1 MGAGNS
7 KPDAST
13 GLKHV
18 FASETPVQFSAN
30 LVEALQS
37 SAETDSSRA
46 KSLELHIQ
54 ARVREELDRIR
65 QREQKTLEEIEKHI
79 AAEFNGASTTSILPK
94 ASASVTPPSTSPSK
108 TVGSLDLDAPR
119 IPFAGREFDAPSV
132 PAAPS
137 PQQQQTSPS
146 SAAYPPPHEFDRDAS
161 RDSVLKEIDRLRNK
175 LESRKKLAVLDDTV
189 ERAKSEVVNCL
200 RINNRRPLDCWK
212 EVEGFK
218 AEVAKLERSFV
229 DKVVG

>member
-1 MGAGNS
+1 M
-7 KPDAST
+7 
-13 GLKHV
+13 
-18 FASETPVQFSAN
+18 
-30 LVEALQS
+30 
-37 SAETDSSRA
+37 
-46 KSLELHIQ
+46 
-54 ARVREELDRIR
+54 REELDRIR

-79 AAEFNGASTTSILPK
+79 AAEFNGASTTSILPN
-94 ASASVTPPSTSPSK
+94 ASASITPPSISPSK
-108 TVGSLDLDAPR
+108 TAGSLDLDAPR

-132 PAAPS
+132 PAALLPE
-137 PQQQQTSPS
+137 QQTSPS

-175 LESRKKLAVLDDTV
+175 LESRRKLAALDDTV

-200 RINNRRPLDCWK
+200 RINDRRPLDCWK